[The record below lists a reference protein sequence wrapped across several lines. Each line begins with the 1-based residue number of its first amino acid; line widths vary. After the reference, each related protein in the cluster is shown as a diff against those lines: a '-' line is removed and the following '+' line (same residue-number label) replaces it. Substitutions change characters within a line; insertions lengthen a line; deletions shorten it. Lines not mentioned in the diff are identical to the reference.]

1 MVTILPAVERRPSL
15 GQRLSEGIGK
25 GLESGSQ
32 MIQQHQQKQAQRQAF
47 ERLGLDPEIANLPN
61 EYKKM
66 AYEYA
71 LKGGF
76 EKQKQSS
83 ELQGN
88 DAILRDLEER
98 RDLPKGSLNAYRND
112 PKAAEQVTRPVKE
125 TKQALT
131 EKEVPFEIS
140 RKIKKIIADNPKS
153 NADDLRIQMDEAG
166 IPPVYSNPYTENRRR
181 TEEQTTKSEESRI
194 NELRKETLP
203 IRSDIAK
210 KAMASS
216 QGIRNKEHLLELI
229 EKGDIN
235 DPTFAALAEAL
246 PLNLGKRM
254 LSNDTIEYKAG
265 MIEEFNDLK
274 NIFPGQ
280 VRVKEIEL
288 LEQKMADLF
297 LTDDQKKSVLKSRI
311 NALKADEIRAE
322 VAQEIENKP
331 LGILQFQNELEKIAK
346 PKLEALFNQILDEQ
360 KSIFQNA
367 ENRKKVPLDLK
378 DPDDKQI
385 VQQIFLEAGKDWN
398 KAEKLAKKKGY
409 TW

>member
-1 MVTILPAVERRPSL
+1 
-15 GQRLSEGIGK
+15 
-25 GLESGSQ
+25 
-32 MIQQHQQKQAQRQAF
+32 
-47 ERLGLDPEIANLPN
+47 
-61 EYKKM
+61 
-66 AYEYA
+66 
-71 LKGGF
+71 
-76 EKQKQSS
+76 
-83 ELQGN
+83 
-88 DAILRDLEER
+88 
-98 RDLPKGSLNAYRND
+98 
-112 PKAAEQVTRPVKE
+112 
-125 TKQALT
+125 
-131 EKEVPFEIS
+131 
-140 RKIKKIIADNPKS
+140 
-153 NADDLRIQMDEAG
+153 MDEAG